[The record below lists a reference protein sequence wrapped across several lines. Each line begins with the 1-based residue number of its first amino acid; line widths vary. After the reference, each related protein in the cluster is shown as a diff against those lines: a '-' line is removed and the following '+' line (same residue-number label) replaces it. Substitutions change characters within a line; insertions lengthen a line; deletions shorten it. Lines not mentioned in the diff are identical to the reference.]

1 MKPADLRAAKARLD
15 TTWARMARGLGIAEV
30 TAKKYASG
38 KRRIPTGVA
47 DGVALLL
54 ARRERELALRAEAD
68 RLAL

>member
-1 MKPADLRAAKARLD
+1 MKPAEIRAAKARLD
-15 TTWARMARGLGIAEV
+15 TTWARMARALGIAEV

-38 KRRIPTGVA
+38 ERRIPERIA
-47 DGVALLL
+47 DGVAALL